1 MGRLVVVPNHLSA
14 EIYRR
19 LDAEIEKHP
28 DAAPD
33 REHLFQQLLDAFDR
47 FGVIPDFSLSRAT
60 PDQPTEA

>member
-1 MGRLVVVPNHLSA
+1 MSRLVIVPDSLSA

-19 LDAEIEKHP
+19 LDAEIAKHP

-47 FGVIPDFSLSRAT
+47 LGVIPDFSLAHSA
-60 PDQPTEA
+60 PAQPAE